1 VDRNKRRIV
10 LYERGKAARKQERA
24 RKARIKALRRTGQPV
39 LVELTILIR
48 DPENDPTPE
57 DLESLE
63 PHPSISQL
71 AVDMWTTD
79 EIKIPQIDPELLVRS
94 QPVNLPTWESWGR

>member
-1 VDRNKRRIV
+1 MLVYTV
-10 LYERGKAARKQERA
+10 
-24 RKARIKALRRTGQPV
+24 RRTGQPV
-39 LVELTILIR
+39 PVKLRILIR

-63 PHPSISQL
+63 PHYSITQL

-79 EIKIPQIDPELLVRS
+79 EITIP
-94 QPVNLPTWESWGR
+94 